1 MHEVYMGISFNLDA
15 QTLAALEHFLRD
27 NHKIK
32 NQTEAVQYFLKKSLQ
47 DLGYLGSEPGI
58 GTTPDHLNSSN
69 DD

>member
-1 MHEVYMGISFNLDA
+1 MGISFNLDA
-15 QTLAALEHFLRD
+15 QTLAALERFLRD

-47 DLGYLGSEPGI
+47 DLGYLGREPGV
-58 GTTPDHLNSSN
+58 GTSPDRLNSSN